1 MDFKKI
7 EVDEDTYIRYFG
19 GSLNLHLANLK
30 SHAGKLSFLLNLE
43 THF

>member
-1 MDFKKI
+1 MHPMRSS
-7 EVDEDTYIRYFG
+7 TYLYFG
-19 GSLNLHLANLK
+19 GLLNLHLANLK